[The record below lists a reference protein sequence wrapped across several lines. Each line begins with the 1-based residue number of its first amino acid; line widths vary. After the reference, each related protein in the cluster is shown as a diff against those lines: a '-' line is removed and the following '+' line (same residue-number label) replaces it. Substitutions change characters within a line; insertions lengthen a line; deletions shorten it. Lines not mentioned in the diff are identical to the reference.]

1 MQKSRFAASVF
12 VAVMVSLT
20 SGCDTAPVTGRSQFI
35 VLSDD
40 QAQAMGAE
48 AYDQILAKARISKDA
63 GAQARVARIGRRIA
77 AVSHEPDLDWEYTVI
92 EDKTPNAFAL
102 PGGKVGVN
110 TGMFDIARTDDQLAA
125 VIAHEIAH
133 ATARHSAERISQQ
146 LLVQGGLQGLG
157 IATGSGSAVQ
167 LAAAAAQF
175 GVILPF
181 SRSQELEADAI
192 GLMYMAEAGY
202 DPRAA
207 VDLWNNMAEA
217 GGKRP
222 VEFLST
228 HPAPESRIKR
238 LQDMMPEAL
247 AAYRK
252 REG

>member
-1 MQKSRFAASVF
+1 MTRLRFAMPIIAVLA
-12 VAVMVSLT
+12 VAMAA
-20 SGCDTAPVTGRSQFI
+20 GCETAPITGRSQFI
-35 VLSDD
+35 VLSED
-40 QAQAMGAE
+40 QAAAMGAQ
-48 AYDQILAKARISKDA
+48 AYDQILAKARISKDSR
-63 GAQARVARIGRRIA
+63 AQARVERIGRRIA
-77 AVSHEPDLDWEYTVI
+77 AVSHEPDLDWQYTVI

-110 TGMFDIARTDDQLAA
+110 TGMFDIAQSDDQLAA

-133 ATARHSAERISQQ
+133 ATAHHSAERISQQ
-146 LLVQGGLQGLG
+146 LLLQGGLQGLG

-181 SRSQELEADAI
+181 SRSQEAEADAI
-192 GLMYMAEAGY
+192 GLMYMAQAGY

-207 VDLWNNMAEA
+207 VDLWNNMAKA
-217 GGKRP
+217 SGNRP

-252 REG
+252 QQM

>member
-1 MQKSRFAASVF
+1 MTRLGFAAPIIAIL
-12 VAVMVSLT
+12 AVGMGA
-20 SGCDTAPVTGRSQFI
+20 GCDTAPVTGRSQLI
-35 VLSDD
+35 MLSDD
-40 QAQAMGAE
+40 QAQHMGAE
-48 AYDQILAKARISKDA
+48 AYDQILAKARISSDLR
-63 GAQARVARIGRRIA
+63 AQARVERIGRRIA
-77 AVSHEPDLDWEYTVI
+77 AVSHQPDLDWEYTVI
-92 EDKTPNAFAL
+92 EDETPNAFAL

-110 TGMFDIARTDDQLAA
+110 TGMFAIAQSDDQLAA
-125 VIAHEIAH
+125 VIAHEVAH

-146 LLVQGGLQGLG
+146 LLIQGGLQGLG

-181 SRSQELEADAI
+181 SRGQEAEADAI

-207 VDLWNNMAEA
+207 IDLWNNMTEA

-222 VEFLST
+222 IEFLST

-238 LQDMMPEAL
+238 LQEMMPEAL
-247 AAYRK
+247 AVYRK
-252 REG
+252 QGA